1 MNEQDE
7 KSFYTGMIILGLIV
21 RGEPLGYIPDMA
33 TNLLD
38 QITNKL
44 EESK

>member
-7 KSFYTGMIILGLIV
+7 KSFYMGMIILGLIV
-21 RGEPLGYIPDMA
+21 RGAPFHHIPEMA

-38 QITNKL
+38 QIITKQD
-44 EESK
+44 EAV

>member
-21 RGEPLGYIPDMA
+21 RGAPFHHIPEMA

-38 QITNKL
+38 QITNKQD
-44 EESK
+44 EAV